1 MANFKAKKT
10 GLFFGS
16 FNPIHN
22 GHLILANYM
31 AEFTDLDEV
40 WFVVSPQ
47 NPLKEKTSLLAEH
60 HRLALVRI
68 AIETHNL
75 LDKQNLGVTD
85 IEFKMPKPSYTID
98 TLTWLAE
105 KYEQRDF
112 ILISGTDIFSS
123 FHKWK
128 NYKEILEFYSIYVYP
143 RPGSNLGDYANHPK
157 VKLFSAPMME
167 ISSSF
172 IRKGIKAKK
181 NMRYWMPDKV
191 YDYVQEMHF
200 YEK

>member
-1 MANFKAKKT
+1 MVNIKTKKT

-47 NPLKEKTSLLAEH
+47 NPLKEKSTLLPEL

-68 AIETHNL
+68 AIEEQ
-75 LDKQNLGVTD
+75 QNLGVTD

-98 TLTWLAE
+98 TLTWLSE
-105 KYEQRDF
+105 KYENREF
-112 ILISGTDIFSS
+112 VLISGTDIFSS

-143 RPGSNLGDYANHPK
+143 RPGSGLGDYSNNPK
-157 VKLFSAPMME
+157 IKLFPAPMME

-191 YDYVQEMHF
+191 YEYMQEMHF
-200 YEK
+200 YER

>member
-1 MANFKAKKT
+1 MKIKKT

-16 FNPIHN
+16 FNPIHI

-47 NPLKEKTSLLAEH
+47 NPLKDKNTLLAEH

-68 AIETHNL
+68 AVE
-75 LDKQNLGVTD
+75 DQQKLGVTD
-85 IEFKMPKPSYTID
+85 IEFRMPRPSYTID
-98 TLTWLAE
+98 TLTWLGE
-105 KYEQRDF
+105 KYPNREF
-112 ILISGTDIFSS
+112 VLISGTDIFSS

-128 NYKEILEFYSIYVYP
+128 NYESILEFYSVYVYP
-143 RPGSNLGDYANHPK
+143 RPGSSLGDFADNPK
-157 VKLFSAPMME
+157 VKLYPAPMME

-191 YDYVQEMHF
+191 YEYMQEMHF

>member
-1 MANFKAKKT
+1 MAKKELSEKKT

-16 FNPIHN
+16 FNPIHQ

-47 NPLKEKTSLLAEH
+47 NPLKVKKSLLADY

-68 AIETHNL
+68 AIENMLHL
-75 LDKQNLGVTD
+75 KLTD
-85 IEFKMPKPSYTID
+85 IEFKMPRPSYTID
-98 TLTWLAE
+98 TLTWLSE
-105 KYEQRDF
+105 KYCDRQF
-112 ILISGTDIFSS
+112 AVICGTDIFKS
-123 FHKWK
+123 FNKWK
-128 NYKEILEFYSIYVYP
+128 NYLVLLRQYALYVYP
-143 RPGSNLGDYANHPK
+143 RTGYGLGEYEKYPNIRLQP
-157 VKLFSAPMME
+157 APLLE

-172 IRKGIKAKK
+172 IRQAIKNKK
-181 NMRYWMPDKV
+181 DMHFWLPEKV
-191 YDYVQEMHF
+191 YEYILEMHF